1 MLKLL
6 TFLQYI
12 ISVNLTE
19 IKWIKLEK
27 LDSNENFKN
36 KFYQQTK
43 ENR

>member
-27 LDSNENFKN
+27 LNSNENFKN